1 MEQKNSDVQA
11 VLDTVGLPELHVVA
25 DPNDIATLEAQPDS
39 QYTFAEALR
48 LGLEAF
54 LSNSSGSP
62 DQGHD
67 SAFDVVRSSPD
78 SFGLAANPSDAE
90 ITGALRRML
99 ADDPKAEIVLL
110 TPATTAQDRYRFLPE
125 YGESITDNWVFR
137 IIAPAS
143 WPMLQWAIVDVRGQT
158 PAYSYGFD

>member
-1 MEQKNSDVQA
+1 MNQKNSGIQT
-11 VLDTVGLPELHVVA
+11 VLDAVGLPELHVVA
-25 DPNDIATLEAQPDS
+25 DPTDSAALEGQADS

-48 LGLEAF
+48 LALEAF

-78 SFGLAANPSDAE
+78 SFGLGATPSDAE
-90 ITGALRRML
+90 ITEALRRML
-99 ADDPKAEIVLL
+99 ADDPQAEIVLL
-110 TPATTAQDRYRFLPE
+110 TPATTAQDKYRFTPE

-143 WPMLQWAIVDVRGQT
+143 WPMLQWAIVDVHGQT
-158 PAYSYGFD
+158 PAYSYSFD

>member
-11 VLDTVGLPELHVVA
+11 ALATVGLPTLRVVA
-25 DPNDIATLEAQPDS
+25 DDHNIIALEKHPNG
-39 QYTFAEALR
+39 QYTFAKALQ
-48 LGLEAF
+48 LALEAF
-54 LSNSSGSP
+54 LSNSRGSP

-78 SFGLAANPSDAE
+78 SFGLAATPSDAE

-99 ADDPKAEIVLL
+99 ADDPQAEIVLL
-110 TPATTAQDRYRFLPE
+110 TPATTAQDNYRFLPE

-143 WPMLQWAIVDVRGQT
+143 WPMLQWAIVDVRGET
-158 PAYSYGFD
+158 PAYSYSFD

>member
-11 VLDTVGLPELHVVA
+11 ALATVGLPTLRVVA
-25 DPNDIATLEAQPDS
+25 DDHNIIALEKHPNG
-39 QYTFAEALR
+39 QYTFAKALQ
-48 LGLEAF
+48 LALEAF
-54 LSNSSGSP
+54 LSNSRGSP

-78 SFGLAANPSDAE
+78 SFGLGATPSDAE
-90 ITGALRRML
+90 ITEALRRML
-99 ADDPKAEIVLL
+99 ADDPQAEIVLL
-110 TPATTAQDRYRFLPE
+110 TPATTAQDKYRFLPE

-143 WPMLQWAIVDVRGQT
+143 WPMLQWAIVDVRGET
-158 PAYSYGFD
+158 PAYSYSFD

>member
-1 MEQKNSDVQA
+1 MEQKNSDIQA
-11 VLDTVGLPELHVVA
+11 ALTAVGLPGLRVVA
-25 DPNDIATLEAQPDS
+25 DDHNIIALEKRPQG
-39 QYTFAEALR
+39 QYTFAKALQ
-48 LGLEAF
+48 LALEAF
-54 LSNSSGSP
+54 LGNSHGSP

-78 SFGLAANPSDAE
+78 SFGLGATPSDAE
-90 ITGALRRML
+90 ITEALRRIL
-99 ADDPKAEIVLL
+99 ADDPQAEIVLL
-110 TPATTAQDRYRFLPE
+110 TPATTAENKYRFTPE

-158 PAYSYGFD
+158 PAYSYSFD